1 MNPTFADVVSAA
13 ERIRDKI
20 HRTPVVTSNRLNELA
35 GCELFLKCENLQKT
49 GAFKARG
56 AVNAVFSLDESS
68 TRAGVATHS
77 SGNHGAALA
86 RAAQL
91 RGIDAHIVVPRNAKA
106 VKKAAIAAY
115 GGRVIEC
122 EPILAAREALLAQVV
137 IETGAR
143 VIHPYDDNDIVSG
156 QGTAALELIE
166 QVTALD
172 SIVVPIG
179 GGGLIAGTCLVAAEH
194 SVDVI
199 GAEPTGADDTFRSLR
214 DGRRFLDQVPSTICD
229 GLLTTVGELNFDVIQ
244 QHVQQILLADD
255 KAVINAMELIWSRT
269 KLIVEPSS
277 AIALAVVI
285 QNPAIFAN
293 QRIGLMMTGGNVDL
307 AALPFTS

>member
-20 HRTPVVTSNRLNELA
+20 HRTPVVTSSRLNELA

-68 TRAGVATHS
+68 LSAGVATHS

-91 RGIDAHIVVPRNAKA
+91 RGIDAHIVVPSNAKT

-122 EPILAAREALLAQVV
+122 EPTLAAREALLAQVV

-143 VIHPYDDNDIVSG
+143 VIHPYDDKDIVAG
-156 QGTAALELIE
+156 QGTAALELFE
-166 QVTALD
+166 HVADLD
-172 SIVVPIG
+172 AVVVPVG
-179 GGGLIAGTCLVAAEH
+179 GGGLIAGTCLVAAVH
-194 SVDVI
+194 GVDVI

-214 DGRRFLDQVPSTICD
+214 DGNRVLNHVPNTICD
-229 GLLTTVGELNFDVIQ
+229 GLLTTVGELNFEVIQ
-244 QHVQQILLADD
+244 QHVQQILLGDD
-255 KAVINAMELIWSRT
+255 KAVINAMALIWSRT
-269 KLIVEPSS
+269 KMVVEPSS
-277 AIALAVVI
+277 AIALAVVL
-285 QNPAIFAN
+285 QHPEMFADR
-293 QRIGLMMTGGNVDL
+293 RIGLMMTGGNVDL
-307 AALPFTS
+307 ATLPFTS